1 MEVLVQVDLNKLN
14 MVTTIDAAFTFPN
27 KEMPNKNTAIII
39 FRDNKNHPYLV
50 YIDKM
55 DNDITLSEIQDSLYT
70 PVGVMLKSR
79 NFEYSNKITIN
90 DKGAIFTLIDLDPP
104 KPMTKEQI
112 EKILGYKI
120 NILT

>member
-1 MEVLVQVDLNKLN
+1 

>member
-1 MEVLVQVDLNKLN
+1 VDLNKLN
-14 MVTTIDAAFTFPN
+14 MVKVVDAAFTFPN
-27 KEMPNKNTAIII
+27 KETPNKSTAIII

-55 DNDITLSEIQDSLYT
+55 DNNITLSEIQDNLYT
-70 PVGVMLKSR
+70 PVGAMLKSR

-90 DKGAIFTLIDLDPP
+90 DKGAIFTLIDLNPA
-104 KPMTKEQI
+104 KSMTKEQI

-120 NILT
+120 NIVT